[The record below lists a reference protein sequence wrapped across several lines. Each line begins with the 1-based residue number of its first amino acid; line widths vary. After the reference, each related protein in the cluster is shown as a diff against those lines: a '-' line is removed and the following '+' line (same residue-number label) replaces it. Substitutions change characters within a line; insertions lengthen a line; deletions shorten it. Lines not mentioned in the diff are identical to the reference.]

1 MGTCYRP
8 PFFPEILQF
17 SFVRCER
24 SRRGGYTVG
33 QAPQLVY
40 VADGS
45 QWRPSHVAGKSP
57 SGSRR
62 LAEQARNKERSTVA
76 SKGSFSSGPL
86 EEEVS
91 LTSYSSKRK
100 SVPQGSLLP
109 SLTALRGR
117 GGARVFLASCW

>member
-40 VADGS
+40 VADL
-45 QWRPSHVAGKSP
+45 R
-57 SGSRR
+57 
-62 LAEQARNKERSTVA
+62 
-76 SKGSFSSGPL
+76 
-86 EEEVS
+86 EVS
-91 LTSYSSKRK
+91 GDLVT
-100 SVPQGSLLP
+100 VQASLRLD
-109 SLTALRGR
+109 R
-117 GGARVFLASCW
+117 GG